1 MRGTLRQEGT
11 LVYTLTFTLKTY
23 LYGPVADVS
32 GDIIKKVTVG
42 YSALSTDGSVR
53 TRDLTYQVT
62 PKKFTKDYDNSLI
75 SNIDEDVDL
84 TQTSIKVTNPGG
96 ITENTYVYVGSEE
109 MFVEKIVGDSMVV
122 RRKHKIIQASKHPLG
137 RDVFKITK
145 EDDKLI
151 EFGDDLL
158 QR

>member
-1 MRGTLRQEGT
+1 MDTL
-11 LVYTLTFTLKTY
+11 
-23 LYGPVADVS
+23 
-32 GDIIKKVTVG
+32 
-42 YSALSTDGSVR
+42 LSTDGSVR

-62 PKKFTKDYDNSLI
+62 PRATKDYDNSLI

-84 TQTSIKVTNPGG
+84 TQTSIKVTNPSG

-109 MFVEKIVGDSMVV
+109 MFVEKVLGDSMVV
-122 RRKHKIIQASKHPLG
+122 RRGSQDNTKNTSKHPLG
-137 RDVFKITK
+137 RDVFSITK

-151 EFGDDLL
+151 EFGDDFEL